1 MHRGGR
7 IAAPTVL
14 FHRPRFSVAPAA
26 HTLAGMPDPADK
38 PPPSPPTPSSS
49 SSAGPAEPGAAE
61 DGATA
66 PGAPAEAGFKLDV
79 TGASA
84 AEALAKLKDNVAYWV
99 ARGRYNKVRIKRG
112 GKAILPDIPVGA
124 LVAVEAATFFW
135 TGLLRAALVNVVG
148 RALFEV
154 ELVNEAEGFYRK
166 GLEHFLAGDVADA
179 EKLFAAALEIDD
191 RFARA
196 HLQMGVLRKVQ
207 GNAAAAVRHFER
219 VVELDRHSDAGRE
232 AKVHLAKLRDAAS
245 TPAR

>member
-1 MHRGGR
+1 
-7 IAAPTVL
+7 
-14 FHRPRFSVAPAA
+14 
-26 HTLAGMPDPADK
+26 MPDPADK
-38 PPPSPPTPSSS
+38 PQPSPPPPSSP
-49 SSAGPAEPGAAE
+49 SSAGPETPRASEHGPSAQG
-61 DGATA
+61 D
-66 PGAPAEAGFKLDV
+66 PAGAGFKLDV

-84 AEALAKLKDNVAYWV
+84 AEALTKLRENVAYWV

-154 ELVNEAEGFYRK
+154 ELVNEAEGFYKK

-179 EKLFAAALEIDD
+179 EKLFTEALEIDD

-207 GNAAAAVRHFER
+207 GNAAAAARHFER

-232 AKVHLAKLRDAAS
+232 AKLHLGRLRGPMT

>member
-1 MHRGGR
+1 M
-7 IAAPTVL
+7 
-14 FHRPRFSVAPAA
+14 S
-26 HTLAGMPDPADK
+26 DPAEK
-38 PPPSPPTPSSS
+38 PSSPPPSSPPPSSRAVDDAPPTEAPPHDG
-49 SSAGPAEPGAAE
+49 SAADAR
-61 DGATA
+61 
-66 PGAPAEAGFKLDV
+66 FKLDV

-84 AEALAKLKDNVAYWV
+84 TEALAKLKDNVAYWV

-166 GLEHFLAGDVADA
+166 GLEHFLAGDVPDA
-179 EKLFAAALEIDD
+179 EQLFTQALAIDD

-207 GNAAAAVRHFER
+207 GNAAAAARHFER

-232 AKVHLAKLRDAAS
+232 AKVHLAKLRNTAPNAA
-245 TPAR
+245 R